1 MLRTD
6 PLFITAAIA
15 SLVVLAILMY
25 GIGVFAKGTD
35 TSGHK
40 ANKIMWWRIGAQFVA
55 VVLIVSFAY
64 LRSGG

>member
-1 MLRTD
+1 MLLND
-6 PLFITAAIA
+6 PLFITAALA

-25 GIGVFAKGTD
+25 GIGTFAKGND

-55 VVLIVSFAY
+55 VILIVGFAY
-64 LRSGG
+64 IRSGG